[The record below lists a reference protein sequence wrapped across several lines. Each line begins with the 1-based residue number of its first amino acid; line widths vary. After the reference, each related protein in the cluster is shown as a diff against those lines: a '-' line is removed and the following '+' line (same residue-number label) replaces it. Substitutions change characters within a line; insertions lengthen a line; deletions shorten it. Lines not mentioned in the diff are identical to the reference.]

1 MSHNV
6 ETMAFSG
13 ETPWHGLGNKVDA
26 KVSIEEME
34 KAAGLDWTVDPVT
47 MFYKDKDGKQHKVDD
62 RQIWIRS
69 KDGKQMTI
77 SGQNWHGTQNRE
89 FLEFF
94 RQYSFEG
101 GAQIC
106 TAGSLQGGKLVW
118 ALADLGHEFTVGGK
132 VDKVRGYLLASWS
145 HATGRSNRLKLV
157 QTRVVCNNT
166 LEMAWQEESKLPEY
180 KQAHL
185 KEFDFAKAKETIALC
200 HDALDDQKKS
210 LDKIAKLKMSEFD
223 IVAFLQPL
231 LQPEVTPEQLPKLM
245 DPINQNKDLQGVL
258 LSIAKAP
265 GAQAGTAWGLLN
277 GVTHWADHAAGR
289 NQDARLTS
297 AWFGKRRD
305 LKRTVTAKLMELA

>member
-13 ETPWHGLGNKVDA
+13 QVPWHGLGNSVDA

-34 KAAGLDWTVDPVT
+34 KAAGLDWTVDPVQ
-47 MFYKDKDGKQHKVDD
+47 MFYKEKNGKEHTVANK
-62 RQIWIRS
+62 QIWIRS
-69 KDGKQMTI
+69 KDGKEMTV
-77 SGQNWHGTQNRE
+77 SSLGWVGTQNRE
-89 FLEFF
+89 FLDFF

-118 ALADLGHEFTVGGK
+118 ALADLGHEFWVGDK
-132 VDKVRGYLLASWS
+132 SDKVRGYLLASWS

-166 LEMAWQEESKLPEY
+166 LEMAWNEAARLPEY
-180 KQAHL
+180 TQAHF
-185 KEFDFAKAKETIALC
+185 KAFDFSKAKDTINLC
-200 HDALDDQKKS
+200 HAALDTQKKA
-210 LDKIAKLKMSEFD
+210 LDKVAKVKMSEFD

-231 LQPEVTPEQLPKLM
+231 LQPEVTEEQLPKLM
-245 DPINQNKDLQGVL
+245 DPINQNESMKGVL

-265 GAQAGTAWGLLN
+265 GAQAGTAWGVLN
-277 GVTHWADHAAGR
+277 GITHWSDHTAGR
-289 NQDARLTS
+289 SQDARLTS

-305 LKRTVTAKLMELA
+305 LKRTAATKLMAMA